1 MAKHW
6 GLLQVSKRK
15 TFFLLACWASSEAKS
30 ESDIC
35 TEQHDFSPSS
45 YLKGALIIARPR
57 TPFALWFL
65 YREDH
70 RAPCPQVVFLGR
82 TVCELQTDLRQ
93 PLLKLFM

>member
-57 TPFALWFL
+57 TPLHCGF
-65 YREDH
+65 YT
-70 RAPCPQVVFLGR
+70 GR
-82 TVCELQTDLRQ
+82 TTGHHAPRWYFWAEQCVSFRQ
-93 PLLKLFM
+93 I